1 MESLAFAVVPIPG
14 RIIRRQRFLHAI
26 GKWSIG
32 SFLALVAATGSPQ
45 GKPSE
50 SDIKAAY
57 LFNFGKFI
65 RLPANA
71 PSAQSRTFDICLFG
85 QDPLNGILAGIT
97 AGERINDRPVRVVR
111 TKGASEDRSCAIA
124 YIGAS
129 EEDHIESHLSDLA
142 AGETLTVS
150 DAPHFLARGGM
161 IQFVVVENHVRF
173 AVNLD
178 AIKRTH
184 LVLSSELLRVAAS
197 VSGKQAAEGL
207 P

>member
-1 MESLAFAVVPIPG
+1 MESLPLSLVSMPG
-14 RIIRRQRFLHAI
+14 RTVRRHRFLRAV

-32 SFLALVAATGSPQ
+32 SFLALVTVTGNPE

-50 SDIKAAY
+50 SDVKAAY

-65 RLPANA
+65 RLPATA
-71 PSAQSRTFDICLFG
+71 PSAQSATFDICIFG
-85 QDPLNGILAGIT
+85 QDPINRILDGIT
-97 AGERINDRPVRVVR
+97 HNEQTDNRPVRVVR

-124 YIGAS
+124 YIAAS
-129 EEDHIESHLSDLA
+129 EEDRIAADLA
-142 AGETLTVS
+142 DVAGGETLTVS
-150 DAPHFLARGGM
+150 DAPHFLAQGGM
-161 IQFVVVENHVRF
+161 IQFVLVANHVRF

-184 LVLSSELLRVAAS
+184 LVLSSELLRVAVS
-197 VSGKQAAEGL
+197 VSEKHSVEGL

>member
-1 MESLAFAVVPIPG
+1 MESIPLSALSG
-14 RIIRRQRFLHAI
+14 SRRTVRRHRLLCTI
-26 GKWSIG
+26 GKWSMG
-32 SFLALVAATGSPQ
+32 SFLALVTATGSPE

-50 SDIKAAY
+50 NDVKAAY

-71 PSAQSRTFDICLFG
+71 PSAQIATFDICVFG
-85 QDPLNGILAGIT
+85 QGPISQILEGIT
-97 AGERINDRPVRVVR
+97 HNEQIDNRPVRVVR
-111 TKGASEDRSCAIA
+111 TKGVSEDRSCAIA

-129 EEDHIESHLSDLA
+129 EEDRIEGDLA
-142 AGETLTVS
+142 HLAGGQTLTVS
-150 DAPHFLARGGM
+150 DAPNFLARGGM
-161 IQFVVVENHVRF
+161 IQFVLVADHVRF

-197 VSGKQAAEGL
+197 VSGKQSGEGL

>member
-1 MESLAFAVVPIPG
+1 MESIPLSVLSG
-14 RIIRRQRFLHAI
+14 PRHIVRRRRFLRAI

-32 SFLALVAATGSPQ
+32 SFLALVTVTGSPE

-50 SDIKAAY
+50 YDVKAAY

-65 RLPANA
+65 RFPANS
-71 PSAQSRTFDICLFG
+71 PSAQSATFDICIFG
-85 QDPLNGILAGIT
+85 QETISRILEGVTHNEQID
-97 AGERINDRPVRVVR
+97 NHPVRVVR
-111 TKGASEDRSCAIA
+111 TKGAYEDRSCAIA
-124 YIGAS
+124 YISAS
-129 EEDHIESHLSDLA
+129 EDERIESDLA
-142 AGETLTVS
+142 DVAGGETLTVS

-161 IQFVVVENHVRF
+161 IQFVLVANHVRF

-197 VSGKQAAEGL
+197 VSGEGL

>member
-1 MESLAFAVVPIPG
+1 MESVPLPVLSGPRQIE
-14 RIIRRQRFLHAI
+14 RRHRFLRAI

-32 SFLALVAATGSPQ
+32 SCLALVTVTGSPE

-50 SDIKAAY
+50 YDVKAAY

-65 RLPANA
+65 RYPANA
-71 PSAQSRTFDICLFG
+71 PSAQRATFDICIFG
-85 QDPLNGILAGIT
+85 QETISRILEGIT
-97 AGERINDRPVRVVR
+97 HNEQIDNRPVRVVR
-111 TKGASEDRSCAIA
+111 TKGAYEDRSCAIA

-129 EEDHIESHLSDLA
+129 EDERIESDLA
-142 AGETLTVS
+142 DVTGGATLTVS

-161 IQFVVVENHVRF
+161 IQFFPVANHVRF

-197 VSGKQAAEGL
+197 VSGEGL

>member
-1 MESLAFAVVPIPG
+1 MESFPLAAMSGPR
-14 RIIRRQRFLHAI
+14 RIVRRRRFLRAI
-26 GKWSIG
+26 GKWSVG
-32 SFLALVAATGSPQ
+32 SFLALVTVTGSPE

-50 SDIKAAY
+50 YDVKAAY

-71 PSAQSRTFDICLFG
+71 PSAQGGTFDICIFG
-85 QDPLNGILAGIT
+85 QDPMNRILEGIT
-97 AGERINDRPVRVVR
+97 RNEQIDNRPVRLVR
-111 TKGASEDRSCAIA
+111 TKGSREDRSCAIA
-124 YIGAS
+124 YISGS
-129 EEDHIESHLSDLA
+129 EADHIESDLSGLA
-142 AGETLTVS
+142 GGETLTVS

-161 IQFVVVENHVRF
+161 IQFVLVANHVRF

-197 VSGKQAAEGL
+197 VSGKQSAEGL